1 MSATWAP
8 DVGAIP
14 ANGSTFVTLNDRRDW
29 PSRAGIQRAMVRNN
43 SLAVL
48 TVVNAPGGAVDVD
61 PGERVDLDMGGARQV
76 VITTDAQAVSAGQVK
91 VQLEVA

>member
-1 MSATWAP
+1 MPTWAP

-14 ANGSTFVTLNDRRDW
+14 ALGSAFITLDARRDW
-29 PSRAGIQRAMVRNN
+29 PVWAGIRRVMVRNN

-48 TVVNAPGGAVDVD
+48 TVVNAPGGPVDLD
-61 PGERVDLDMGGARQV
+61 PGERVDLEMNGARQLV
-76 VITTDAQAVSAGQVK
+76 FSTNNQAVESGQVK